1 MKDFLP
7 IAISL
12 VAVFALVVLISKRFK
27 LSSRYERKPRELNTW
42 TMELIQRLMAIQ
54 RKIGNER
61 FSFHH
66 RRRA

>member
-42 TMELIQRLMAIQ
+42 SALDHGIDPTVNDNSKEDRP
-54 RKIGNER
+54 
-61 FSFHH
+61 
-66 RRRA
+66 

>member
-7 IAISL
+7 IAFSL

-42 TMELIQRLMAIQ
+42 SALDHGIDPTIE
-54 RKIGNER
+54 GNSKEDQK
-61 FSFHH
+61 
-66 RRRA
+66 

>member
-12 VAVFALVVLISKRFK
+12 VAAFALVVLISKKFK

-42 TMELIQRLMAIQ
+42 SALDHGIDPTVN
-54 RKIGNER
+54 GNSKEDR
-61 FSFHH
+61 P
-66 RRRA
+66 

>member
-12 VAVFALVVLISKRFK
+12 VAVFALVVLISKKFK

-42 TMELIQRLMAIQ
+42 SALDHGIDPTVN
-54 RKIGNER
+54 GNSKEDR
-61 FSFHH
+61 P
-66 RRRA
+66 

>member
-12 VAVFALVVLISKRFK
+12 VAVFALVILISKRFK

-42 TMELIQRLMAIQ
+42 SALDHGIDPTVE
-54 RKIGNER
+54 GNSKEDR
-61 FSFHH
+61 T
-66 RRRA
+66 

>member
-12 VAVFALVVLISKRFK
+12 VAVFVLVVLISKRFK

-42 TMELIQRLMAIQ
+42 SALDHGIDPTID
-54 RKIGNER
+54 GN
-61 FSFHH
+61 SKKDPS
-66 RRRA
+66 

>member
-12 VAVFALVVLISKRFK
+12 IAVFALVVIISKRFN

-42 TMELIQRLMAIQ
+42 SALDHGIDPTTDSVSKDDRP
-54 RKIGNER
+54 
-61 FSFHH
+61 
-66 RRRA
+66 